1 MRRACIVGCGTTRFT
16 SDTSEALESVLLR
29 SVKNLFDSTPECDR
43 RDVEAVIVSNASG
56 GYAGTGSAGHDSYGG
71 GDNSGGGGVGGG
83 GGGGK
88 GGDGGSDSRGGG
100 GGGRSRPGSAGS
112 PPARDRH
119 APRMGSGYMAP
130 ILAELAGM
138 RPRAAH
144 TVESLCSS
152 GTNAIVSGY
161 AHVASGLADVVL
173 VSGAEIRDTPGRI
186 LWWDDS
192 RGQFKHPVYWASLLT
207 SGYKR
212 AFGVSDDDLAV
223 VPTRAYANAGSNP
236 DALRPEA
243 APTVEDVAGSRRL
256 TGDLRLLDCSRPC
269 TGGASILITSED
281 VAGRYTD
288 DPVLIAGIG
297 QSVTSAGFAKHPE
310 LSRIVSARMAC
321 RDALRMA
328 GSRNGGAGGATL
340 SISDVDVAEI
350 HDAFSVCEPMIL
362 EALGMA
368 EPGRGAAVSR
378 ELYETASRR
387 VNPRGGLIGSGHPLG
402 ATGLAQAAEVA
413 RQLWRQARGRQA
425 DNPEVGLVHNM
436 AAAGTSSTALVM
448 VR

>member
-29 SVKNLFDSTPECDR
+29 SVKNLFDSTPKCDR

-56 GYAGTGSAGHDSYGG
+56 GYAGSGSAGRDSYGG
-71 GDNSGGGGVGGG
+71 GEGMGDGVG
-83 GGGGK
+83 
-88 GGDGGSDSRGGG
+88 RGGG
-100 GGGRSRPGSAGS
+100 GGSSSNSNSSDNNSSSRPGSAGS
-112 PPARDRH
+112 SPARDRH
-119 APRMGSGYMAP
+119 APRRGSGYMAP

-138 RPRAAH
+138 SPRAAH

-192 RGQFKHPVYWASLLT
+192 RGQFKHPIYWASLLT
-207 SGYKR
+207 SSYKR
-212 AFGVSDDDLAV
+212 TFGVSDDDLAV
-223 VPTRAYANAGSNP
+223 VPARAYDNARSNP

-243 APTVEDVAGSRRL
+243 IPTAEDVADSRRL

-269 TGGASILITSED
+269 TGGASILIASED
-281 VAGRYTD
+281 AADRYTD
-288 DPVLIAGIG
+288 DPVWIAGVG
-297 QSVTSAGFAKHPE
+297 QSVTSAGFAKHHE
-310 LSRIVSARMAC
+310 LSRIESARMAC

-328 GSRNGGAGGATL
+328 GSRSGGGGGGGATL
-340 SISDVDVAEI
+340 SMSDVDVAEI

-368 EPGRGAAVSR
+368 ESGRGAAASR

-387 VNPRGGLIGSGHPLG
+387 VNPRGGLIGAGHPLG

-413 RQLWRQARGRQA
+413 RQLWREARGRQA
-425 DNPEVGLVHNM
+425 DRPEVGLVHNM

>member
-16 SDTSEALESVLLR
+16 SDASEALESVLLR

-56 GYAGTGSAGHDSYGG
+56 GYAEPGPAGRNYYDGDS
-71 GDNSGGGGVGGG
+71 GDGDGN
-83 GGGGK
+83 
-88 GGDGGSDSRGGG
+88 DGGSRGSGRSG
-100 GGGRSRPGSAGS
+100 DAGGRHARGYRS
-112 PPARDRH
+112 PRR
-119 APRMGSGYMAP
+119 GSGYMAP

-152 GTNAIVSGY
+152 GTNAVVSGY
-161 AHVASGLADVVL
+161 AHVVSGLADVVL

-192 RGQFKHPVYWASLLT
+192 RGQFKHPIYWASLLT

-223 VPTRAYANAGSNP
+223 VPARAYGNARSNP
-236 DALRPEA
+236 DALRPEVT
-243 APTVEDVAGSRRL
+243 PTVGDVTGSRRL

-269 TGGASILITSED
+269 TGGASVLIASED
-281 VAGRYTD
+281 AAGRYTD
-288 DPVLIAGIG
+288 DPVWIAGIG
-297 QSVTSAGFAKHPE
+297 QCVTSAGFAKHLE
-310 LSRIVSARMAC
+310 LSRIESARVAC

-328 GSRNGGAGGATL
+328 GSRNGGAARGSGAAL

-368 EPGRGAAVSR
+368 EPGRGAAASR

-387 VNPRGGLIGSGHPLG
+387 VNPRGGLIGAGHPLG

-413 RQLWRQARGRQA
+413 RQLRREARGRQA
-425 DNPEVGLVHNM
+425 DHPEVGLVHNM

>member
-16 SDTSEALESVLLR
+16 TDTSEALESVLLR

-56 GYAGTGSAGHDSYGG
+56 GYAGPGSAGHGSHGG
-71 GDNSGGGGVGGG
+71 GN
-83 GGGGK
+83 
-88 GGDGGSDSRGGG
+88 RGGRG
-100 GGGRSRPGSAGS
+100 RPGRAGNLS
-112 PPARDRH
+112 ARDPH
-119 APRMGSGYMAP
+119 APRRGSGYMAP

-138 RPRAAH
+138 SPRAAH

-192 RGQFKHPVYWASLLT
+192 RGEFKHPVYWASLLT

-223 VPTRAYANAGSNP
+223 IPARAYANARSNP

-243 APTVEDVAGSRRL
+243 TPTAEDVAGSRRL

-269 TGGASILITSED
+269 TGGASILIASED

-288 DPVLIAGIG
+288 DPVWIAGVG
-297 QSVTSAGFAKHPE
+297 QSVTSAGFAKHQN
-310 LSRIVSARMAC
+310 LSRIESARMAC

-328 GSRNGGAGGATL
+328 GSRNGSAPM

-368 EPGRGAAVSR
+368 EPGGGAAASR
-378 ELYETASRR
+378 DLHETASRR
-387 VNPRGGLIGSGHPLG
+387 INPRGGLIGSGHPLG

-413 RQLWRQARGRQA
+413 RQLWREARGRQA

>member
-1 MRRACIVGCGTTRFT
+1 MRRAYIVGCGTTRFT

-56 GYAGTGSAGHDSYGG
+56 GYTGAGSAGHDSYGG
-71 GDNSGGGGVGGG
+71 GNSGGDDDGGG
-83 GGGGK
+83 R
-88 GGDGGSDSRGGG
+88 DGGSDSRGGG
-100 GGGRSRPGSAGS
+100 RPGSAGS
-112 PPARDRH
+112 PPASDRH

-138 RPRAAH
+138 HPRAAH

-223 VPTRAYANAGSNP
+223 VPARAYANASSNP

-243 APTVEDVAGSRRL
+243 TPTAKDVAGSRRL

-269 TGGASILITSED
+269 TGGASILIASED
-281 VAGRYTD
+281 AAGRYTD
-288 DPVLIAGIG
+288 DPVLIAGVG

-310 LSRIVSARMAC
+310 LSRIESARMAC

-328 GSRNGGAGGATL
+328 GSRNGGVARGGGAAL

-368 EPGRGAAVSR
+368 EPGRGAAASR

-425 DNPEVGLVHNM
+425 DDPEVGLVHNM

>member
-16 SDTSEALESVLLR
+16 TDTSEALESVLLR

-56 GYAGTGSAGHDSYGG
+56 VYAGPGSAGHG
-71 GDNSGGGGVGGG
+71 
-83 GGGGK
+83 
-88 GGDGGSDSRGGG
+88 SRGGG
-100 GGGRSRPGSAGS
+100 NGGTGDGRVNESDNGGGNRGGRGRPGSAGS
-112 PPARDRH
+112 PPARDPH
-119 APRMGSGYMAP
+119 APRRGSGYMAP

-138 RPRAAH
+138 SPRAAH

-192 RGQFKHPVYWASLLT
+192 RGEFKHPVYWASLLT

-223 VPTRAYANAGSNP
+223 IPARAYENARSNP
-236 DALRPEA
+236 DALRPEVT
-243 APTVEDVAGSRRL
+243 PTAEEVAGSRRL

-269 TGGASILITSED
+269 TGGASILIASED

-288 DPVLIAGIG
+288 DPVWIAGVG
-297 QSVTSAGFAKHPE
+297 QSVTSAGFAKHQN
-310 LSRIVSARMAC
+310 LSRIESARIAC

-328 GSRNGGAGGATL
+328 GSRNSSAPM

-368 EPGRGAAVSR
+368 EPGGGAAASR
-378 ELYETASRR
+378 DLYETASRR
-387 VNPRGGLIGSGHPLG
+387 INPRGGLIGSGHPLG

-413 RQLWRQARGRQA
+413 RQLWREARGRQA
-425 DNPEVGLVHNM
+425 DHPEVGLVHNM